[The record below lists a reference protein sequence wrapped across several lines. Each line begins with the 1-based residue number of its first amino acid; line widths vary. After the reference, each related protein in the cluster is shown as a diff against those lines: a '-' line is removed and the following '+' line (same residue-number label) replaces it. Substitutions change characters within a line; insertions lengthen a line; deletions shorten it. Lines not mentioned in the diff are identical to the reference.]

1 MNSQSSMVNKNQGG
15 NRYEEIKGFKQ
26 KSYFVSVYAPDS
38 DHVLCVLYYSAPDG
52 YEKQFYWSGTSP
64 DYNFIGI
71 KNYIDIFQDERFR
84 NALIFNFK
92 YTILLTVGTV
102 IISLI
107 IAIVLNQ
114 KIRGRGFFR
123 SVFFLPAILSLV
135 TVGLI
140 WNELFYRVIPLIGE
154 ATGWGLFESSWLGS
168 PKLAMY
174 AILLVNLWQGC
185 ATPIVLLIAGLQ
197 SVPQDLYEAAAI
209 DGANAWQRF
218 KSITIPYLIP
228 VLNIVIVTSV
238 KGGLTTFDYIKAMT
252 DGGPMQSTESVG
264 ILIYNHAMQEGRF
277 GYSVAESMILFL
289 IIALVSVVT
298 MRMTENK
305 KVGD

>member
-1 MNSQSSMVNKNQGG
+1 MKKSKVLNRNHILFLFTLPILIMYCVFFIIPLLMGMKNS
-15 NRYEEIKGFKQ
+15 FT
-26 KSYFVSVYAPDS
+26 D
-38 DHVLCVLYYSAPDG
+38 
-52 YEKQFYWSGTSP
+52 WSGTSP

-289 IIALVSVVT
+289 IIALVYIVT

>member
-1 MNSQSSMVNKNQGG
+1 MEKSKVLNRNHILFLFTLPILIMYCVFFIIPLLMGMKNS
-15 NRYEEIKGFKQ
+15 FT
-26 KSYFVSVYAPDS
+26 D
-38 DHVLCVLYYSAPDG
+38 
-52 YEKQFYWSGTSP
+52 WSGTSP

>member
-1 MNSQSSMVNKNQGG
+1 MKKSKVLNRNHILFLFTLPILIMYCVFFIIPLLMGMKNS
-15 NRYEEIKGFKQ
+15 FT
-26 KSYFVSVYAPDS
+26 D
-38 DHVLCVLYYSAPDG
+38 
-52 YEKQFYWSGTSP
+52 WSGTSP
-64 DYNFIGI
+64 DYSFIGI

-289 IIALVSVVT
+289 IIALVSIVT

>member
-1 MNSQSSMVNKNQGG
+1 MGMKNS
-15 NRYEEIKGFKQ
+15 FT
-26 KSYFVSVYAPDS
+26 D
-38 DHVLCVLYYSAPDG
+38 
-52 YEKQFYWSGTSP
+52 WSGTSP

-71 KNYIDIFQDERFR
+71 QNYIDIFQDERFR

-92 YTILLTVGTV
+92 YTILLTVATV
-102 IISLI
+102 VISLVM
-107 IAIVLNQ
+107 AIVLNQ
-114 KIRGRGFFR
+114 KIKGRGFFR

-140 WNELFYRVIPLIGE
+140 WNELFYRVVPLIGE

-174 AILLVNLWQGC
+174 AILVVNLWQGC

-252 DGGPMQSTESVG
+252 DGGPKQSTESVG

-289 IIALVSVVT
+289 IIALVSVLT

-305 KVGD
+305 KAGD

>member
-1 MNSQSSMVNKNQGG
+1 MKKSKVLNRNHILFLFTLPILIMYCVFFIIPLLMGMKNS
-15 NRYEEIKGFKQ
+15 FT
-26 KSYFVSVYAPDS
+26 D
-38 DHVLCVLYYSAPDG
+38 
-52 YEKQFYWSGTSP
+52 WSGTSP

-114 KIRGRGFFR
+114 KIRGRRFFR

>member
-1 MNSQSSMVNKNQGG
+1 MKKSKVLNRNHILFLFTLPILIMYCVFFIIPLLMGMKNS
-15 NRYEEIKGFKQ
+15 FT
-26 KSYFVSVYAPDS
+26 D
-38 DHVLCVLYYSAPDG
+38 
-52 YEKQFYWSGTSP
+52 WSGTSP

-277 GYSVAESMILFL
+277 GYSVAESMILFPTPYSAV
-289 IIALVSVVT
+289 ITKRPSI
-298 MRMTENK
+298 RK
-305 KVGD
+305 KPTLQLCSSNRLTAI

>member
-1 MNSQSSMVNKNQGG
+1 MVSKIQKGLNMKKSRKL
-15 NRYEEIKGFKQ
+15 NRN
-26 KSYFVSVYAPDS
+26 
-38 DHVLCVLYYSAPDG
+38 CVLFLFTLPILIMYCVFFIVPLLMGMKNSFTD
-52 YEKQFYWSGTSP
+52 WSGTSP
-64 DYNFIGI
+64 EYNFIGF

-84 NALIFNFK
+84 NALVFNFK
-92 YTILLTVGTV
+92 YTVLLTVGTV
-102 IISLI
+102 VISLI

-114 KIRGRGFFR
+114 KIKGRGFFR

-140 WNELFYRVIPLIGE
+140 WNELFYRVVPLIGE

-174 AILLVNLWQGC
+174 AILIVNLWQGC

-197 SVPQDLYEAAAI
+197 SVPQDLYEAASI

-238 KGGLTTFDYIKAMT
+238 KAGLTTFDYIKAMT

-277 GYSVAESMILFL
+277 GYSVAESMILFV
-289 IIALVSVVT
+289 IIALVSVAT

>member
-1 MNSQSSMVNKNQGG
+1 MVSKIKKG
-15 NRYEEIKGFKQ
+15 NGMK
-26 KSYFVSVYAPDS
+26 KSRKLNRN
-38 DHVLCVLYYSAPDG
+38 HVLFLFTLPILIMYCVFFIIPLLMGMKNSFTD
-52 YEKQFYWSGTSP
+52 WSGTSP
-64 DYNFIGI
+64 EYNFIGFQ
-71 KNYIDIFQDERFR
+71 NYIDIFQDERFR
-84 NALIFNFK
+84 NELVFNFK
-92 YTILLTVGTV
+92 YTVLLTVGTV

-114 KIRGRGFFR
+114 KIKGRGFFR

-140 WNELFYRVIPLIGE
+140 WNELFYRVVPLIGE

-174 AILLVNLWQGC
+174 AILVVNLWQGC

-197 SVPQDLYEAAAI
+197 SVPQDLYEAASI

-277 GYSVAESMILFL
+277 GYSVAESMILFV
-289 IIALVSVVT
+289 IIALVSVAT